1 MMNVQTGGVR
11 WQTPSQSW
19 HKGGNMKKILVV
31 LMILAFALT
40 GCKTFVS
47 EISLKKQN
55 ADGTIYESDL
65 GISQK
70 PKSK

>member
-1 MMNVQTGGVR
+1 
-11 WQTPSQSW
+11 
-19 HKGGNMKKILVV
+19 MKKILVV